1 MTNKSVTPNKFP
13 MVGIKAYT
21 VNSLVSGEGIL
32 PSIRLMGMSRCME
45 SHFQDCIDYNGVAF
59 SMEWVTYFQDF
70 RGKKIL
76 VSRDLKMSATSP
88 KKDYDGVYN
97 KPQNRL

>member
-1 MTNKSVTPNKFP
+1 
-13 MVGIKAYT
+13 
-21 VNSLVSGEGIL
+21 
-32 PSIRLMGMSRCME
+32 MG
-45 SHFQDCIDYNGVAF
+45 HI
-59 SMEWVTYFQDF
+59 QDF

>member
-1 MTNKSVTPNKFP
+1 

-32 PSIRLMGMSRCME
+32 PSIRLTGMSRCME